1 MILFPIWVTVCDLV
15 AKKKIQW
22 WITSYIRRHIESR
35 WFLVHLRKKWRRIL
49 ISYFS
54 TSEQI
59 CPSSEGSTE
68 DEQDVESSDSDYPT
82 KSKRELREEQDSKVY
97 TIATDSL
104 IKSLMTEY
112 KRRKQAN
119 AMPKFVKI
127 SKKTKKSK
135 ERKPMEFVDK
145 VERQIEEQRKTSYMK
160 VCV

>member
-1 MILFPIWVTVCDLV
+1 
-15 AKKKIQW
+15 
-22 WITSYIRRHIESR
+22 
-35 WFLVHLRKKWRRIL
+35 
-49 ISYFS
+49 
-54 TSEQI
+54 
-59 CPSSEGSTE
+59 
-68 DEQDVESSDSDYPT
+68 
-82 KSKRELREEQDSKVY
+82 
-97 TIATDSL
+97 
-104 IKSLMTEY
+104 MTEY

>member
-1 MILFPIWVTVCDLV
+1 M
-15 AKKKIQW
+15 
-22 WITSYIRRHIESR
+22 
-35 WFLVHLRKKWRRIL
+35 RKKWRRIY
-49 ISYFS
+49 SYFS
-54 TSEQI
+54 SSEQI